1 MKGNI
6 ILYICLICGLF
17 KVLWDTMIIES
28 FDYQKECTDELAD
41 SIKVKR
47 TNEEAYKLS
56 QSNTANNTIPTS
68 LDNLETAFYDMKGN
82 IPKSYESEQ
91 NYKDIVN
98 NIIDNTEQINAKD
111 KLAVAKGSLVDFLS
125 RYEII
130 LNDGSLS
137 NLADYQ

>member
-47 TNEEAYKLS
+47 ENEEKYKND
-56 QSNTANNTIPTS
+56 QSKVANEDIPIS
-68 LDNLETAFYDMKGN
+68 LDALNNEFSNIKGN
-82 IPKSYESEQ
+82 IPSAYTGEDMFKNLS
-91 NYKDIVN
+91 NLIV
-98 NIIDNTEQINAKD
+98 DNALSTNETE
-111 KLAVAKGSLVDFLS
+111 KLAVAKGNLVDSLS
-125 RYEII
+125 DYEII

-137 NLADYQ
+137 KLADYQ